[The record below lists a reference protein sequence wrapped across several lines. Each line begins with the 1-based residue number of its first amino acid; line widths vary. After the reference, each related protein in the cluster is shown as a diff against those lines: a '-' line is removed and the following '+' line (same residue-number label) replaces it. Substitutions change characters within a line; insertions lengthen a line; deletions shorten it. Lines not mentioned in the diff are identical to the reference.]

1 MKTIAAIYACHNRKA
16 KTLRSLETLF
26 GAYSIYSKNK
36 IKLSVYL
43 MDDGSTDGTSD
54 LVSKSFPQVT
64 ILNGPGSYYWSEA
77 MRSVWKKALQNDY
90 DYYLLLNDDT
100 KLYPSLFEN
109 LFETEAFSIKKYGRT
124 GIYIGGTE
132 DEKNGL
138 LTYSGGKVRN
148 VPFFSKKII
157 PPSGFPQICD
167 VGTGNIMMV
176 PRNVVEKIGIISK
189 GYNHGFGD
197 YDYTLKAKKQNIPV
211 LIAPEILGH
220 CEDDHQNPY
229 NQLVSLNLRQRIA
242 FAYSPNGLDLKSH
255 LTFTKRFFPFRV
267 PFVWINGMLKI
278 LSPKLYLRI
287 KSLLTFS
294 KKGKEEA
301 IQPEFYFD

>member
-26 GAYSIYSKNK
+26 AAHSIYSKNS
-36 IKLSVYL
+36 IILSVYL
-43 MDDGSTDGTSD
+43 LDDGSTDGTSE
-54 LVSKSFPQVT
+54 LVATMYPQVT
-64 ILNGPGSYYWSEA
+64 IHKGSGSCYWSEA
-77 MRSVWKKALQNDY
+77 MRSIWKKALQAGY

-100 KLYPSLFEN
+100 KLYPSVFDN
-109 LFETEAFSIKKYGRT
+109 LFETEAFSIKKFGRC

-132 DEKNGL
+132 DEKNGV

-157 PPSGFPQICD
+157 PPSGFPQLCD

-176 PRNVVEKIGIISK
+176 PKGVVNKIGIISK

-197 YDYTLKAKKQNIPV
+197 YDYTLKAKRKNIPV

-229 NQLVSLNLRQRIA
+229 KTLITLNLRQRFA

-255 LTFTKRFFPFRV
+255 LTFTKRFFPFRL
-267 PFVWINGMLKI
+267 PFVWVNGMLKV

-287 KSLLTFS
+287 KRLFTFS
-294 KKGKEEA
+294 KKEEEKS